1 MFYLSASFPPSP
13 LFTGGRAVPGQLTA
27 IITYPSA
34 GIFWQPVEL
43 SQVLGFGRD
52 GLVGGEGRSLC
63 SRVTL
68 VPSSAVFGSEHLGR
82 SKWAEAQAPG
92 SFLPHCPLPPSH
104 ILMMNMAT
112 DPCSPLFP
120 IPTELLNFQ
129 SLLSCLLLTSWAV
142 LSHSRNL
149 VSLNQ
154 SFSQRDT
161 QVQGEILQ
169 PSNACAKI
177 TGDFVSHHILRPS
190 PDF

>member
-92 SFLPHCPLPPSH
+92 SFLPHCPLPTSQSH
-104 ILMMNMAT
+104 DEHGHGPLL
-112 DPCSPLFP
+112 SPP
-120 IPTELLNFQ
+120 PTPTELLNFQ

-142 LSHSRNL
+142 LSHSRKL

-154 SFSQRDT
+154 SFPQRDT
-161 QVQGEILQ
+161 QVQGEIPQ